1 MSAVTDRLGPAKLAE
16 TVGSMGVLFLR
27 TVQGAA
33 RAPRAF
39 LPELTNQLA
48 FVLRIGWLPMLLAS
62 FAISYG
68 PAGIQVAGF
77 LNLFGAI
84 DRMGGLF
91 AIAVV
96 REFAPLVC
104 AIVVAGVAGTAICA
118 DLGARKIR
126 EELDALE
133 VLGVDPVLHL
143 VVPRFLA
150 LVVVTVVLN
159 AYAVISGLSAGI
171 LVAVVNGSSPGVF
184 LHAFAVNA
192 APLEVL
198 AATVKTAIF
207 GGIIAIVCCHQG
219 LNAAGG
225 PAGVGRAV
233 NRAVVL
239 SFLAIGLVDYV
250 FGAALLAFAPE
261 LSAVR

>member
-1 MSAVTDRLGPAKLAE
+1 MSAAADRLGPARLAT
-16 TVGSMGVLFLR
+16 TVGEMGVLFLR
-27 TVQGAA
+27 TI
-33 RAPRAF
+33 RATVRTPRAF
-39 LPELTNQLA
+39 LPELTHQLA
-48 FVLRIGWLPMLLAS
+48 FVLRIGWLPMLLAA

-118 DLGARKIR
+118 DLGARKVR
-126 EELDALE
+126 EELDALS
-133 VLGVDPVLHL
+133 VLAVDPVIHL

-150 LVVVTVVLN
+150 LVLVTMVLN
-159 AYAVISGLSAGI
+159 AYAIVSGVAAGV
-171 LVAVVNGSSPGVF
+171 LVAVVNGSTPGVF
-184 LHAFAVNA
+184 LHAFFVNA
-192 APLEVL
+192 APLEIA

>member
-1 MSAVTDRLGPAKLAE
+1 MSAAVDRVGPAQLPA
-16 TVGSMGVLFLR
+16 TIGAMGVLLLR
-27 TVQGAA
+27 TLQAAA
-33 RAPRAF
+33 RSPRAF
-39 LPELTNQLA
+39 APEFAHQVG
-48 FVLRIGWLPMLLAS
+48 FVLRLGWLPMLLAS
-62 FAISYG
+62 FALAYG
-68 PAGIQVAGF
+68 PAGIQAAGF

-91 AIAVV
+91 AITVV

-104 AIVVAGVAGTAICA
+104 AVVVAGVAGTAICA
-118 DLGARKIR
+118 DLGARKVR
-126 EELDALE
+126 EELDALS
-133 VLGVDPVLHL
+133 VLAVDPILHL
-143 VVPRFLA
+143 VVPRFFA
-150 LVVVTVVLN
+150 LVLVTVVFN
-159 AYAVISGLSAGI
+159 VYAVLAGI
-171 LVAVVNGSSPGVF
+171 GAGVLVAVTNGSTPGVF
-184 LHAFAVNA
+184 LHAFLVNA

-198 AATVKTAIF
+198 AATVKTALF

-239 SFLAIGLVDYV
+239 SFLAIGFVDYV
-250 FGAALLAFAPE
+250 FGATLLALSPE